1 MKKLIARLSVIIA
14 AVVMLIGST
23 GALNVAA
30 ATKIP
35 QTVTVPSSADTG
47 MKTPTG
53 IGTSGPSYTTP
64 LNWAGNMPTTNPAL
78 QVAYLQSGQYVQIRT
93 AFNNANSDLLGYQ
106 SILKIGGGT
115 PTYTPS
121 IPLFGT
127 PSWSVNPD
135 DTAQA
140 NVSVQKPSSSQ
151 PFNEN
156 MGYKITA
163 PTVLFPEWMS
173 FQSSVQIN
181 KTHYYSTIFHI
192 LVFPKNFAPTVNAPA
207 TIFAGNTGNVTTTP
221 AIDGVQLGFNIDNIS
236 GGSWSGNTVTATD
249 AGATNFEAT
258 LNLPPAGAGTTS
270 LSFAS
275 PVQQIVFFNIN
286 SPTVDEGSNATFNLT
301 NGGDATFTNVKWT
314 VNGLPVTGIGKT
326 LTLPNVTY
334 SDNGAKVTATFDV
347 VQNGNIVQT
356 GATGTAT
363 LTVNRLAAS
372 LSIAP
377 NLIFAGSDVPT
388 GSNQAKAQMMV
399 NGKDLTSQTVWQLDD
414 GNLATVNG
422 AGLINANLTGAT
434 GTVNLTGKATVNGLS
449 KTATG
454 SVIVG
459 RLADPGV
466 ATIGSTT
473 TLNAPTATGSKWVYQ
488 WQRMAKG
495 STTWSNIQ
503 NANQATFTTPALTSD
518 DDGAQYR
525 VQVTMA
531 DTAKTVVTSNPVT
544 LNVRAA
550 GLSLLSVPD
559 FQFKTMSGDANV
571 GQLLK
576 GQFDGSIT
584 DFNDRNL
591 PTKWLIQGN
600 PNATPVVMSNQQA
613 NPNQTNMQL
622 SVAVA
627 PFLNNGH
634 PLSNAGSTAKMM
646 LYWDDGTGTMVQKY
660 APDDNSQ
667 VNLYGNPGFD
677 PLTGE
682 ASRKVSA
689 LLSIGPS
696 PQAQPGTYTSQ
707 MTWTL
712 TAGPTPQ

>member
-14 AVVMLIGST
+14 AVVMLVGST

-35 QTVTVPSSADTG
+35 QTVTVPSSADAG
-47 MKTPTG
+47 MGKPTG
-53 IGTSGPSYTTP
+53 LATIGTGYKVPANWKSQSGSITDE
-64 LNWAGNMPTTNPAL
+64 
-78 QVAYLQSGQYVQIRT
+78 QRVAYVTSGQSIIVYT
-93 AFNNANSDLLGYQ
+93 PFNNFLGASYLGYQ
-106 SILKIGGGT
+106 SVLKVGSAA
-115 PTYTPS
+115 PTYGPHTTSGQPDYSADPNSSDQTNVVPS
-121 IPLFGT
+121 YSG
-127 PSWSVNPD
+127 SGHAN
-135 DTAQA
+135 DTLSY
-140 NVSVQKPSSSQ
+140 VIS
-151 PFNEN
+151 
-156 MGYKITA
+156 A
-163 PTVLFPEWMS
+163 PTVMQPTWVS
-173 FQSSVQIN
+173 FQSSIRIGS
-181 KTHYYSTIFHI
+181 TLYYSTVFHM
-192 LVFPKNFAPTVNAPA
+192 LVFPNNWVPTVNAPA
-207 TIFAGNTGNVTTTP
+207 AIFAGNSASVTTTP
-221 AIDGVQLGFNIDNIS
+221 TTDGVTPGFSIDDIT
-236 GGSWSGNTVTATD
+236 GGSWTGNTVKATD
-249 AGATNFEAT
+249 AGATHFEAT
-258 LNLPPAGAGTTS
+258 LDLPATALGTPA
-270 LSFAS
+270 LSFKS
-275 PVQQIVFFNIN
+275 PQQQITFFNIN
-286 SPTVDEGSNATFNLT
+286 NQQVDEGDPANFAITS
-301 NGGDATFTNVKWT
+301 GGSSTFTNVHWY
-314 VNGLPVTGIGKT
+314 VNGAEVTGDGTKMTIPKT
-326 LTLPNVTY
+326 TTAMNNATV
-334 SDNGAKVTATFDV
+334 KATFDV
-347 VQNGNIVQT
+347 TQNGQVVQT
-356 GATGTAT
+356 GVSGTANLQVSPT
-363 LTVNRLAAS
+363 NIALTANPS
-372 LSIAP
+372 
-377 NLIFAGSDVPT
+377 LIFAGSDVPA
-388 GSNQAKAQMMV
+388 GSNQSAVKM
-399 NGKDLTSQTVWQLDD
+399 TVQNQDVTNQATWAIDD
-414 GNLATVNG
+414 KNLATIDSTGKVT
-422 AGLINANLTGAT
+422 ANT
-434 GTVNLTGKATVNGLS
+434 GTSTGTASITGSATVSGKA
-449 KTATG
+449 KTGITQI
-454 SVIVG
+454 VVG

-473 TLNAPTATGSKWVYQ
+473 TLNAPTATGSKWTYQ

-613 NPNQTNMQL
+613 NPDQTNMQL

-627 PFLNNGH
+627 PFLNNGK